1 MANHINDHWLW
12 LGIGLFFLAA
22 AKGIQYAINDIA
34 TLTELD
40 PIDGKP
46 QDSDRP
52 EDSISISTFRSLS
65 AHPNPSIASAA
76 QSLIVTRFAAS
87 PNAADLITSDLTSSD
102 VEIQRKA
109 KQAIV
114 YLQEWDAELNGADTL
129 LEEYD
134 TAREEAERL
143 LTGTGHLRARRSSG
157 EQSPLFGPEME
168 TVRPVTTLEDLAS
181 TREGALDAP
190 RFAMESARRALRG
203 VDDDDDDTPERFGEA
218 RFAGWERIPTQ
229 RPVVGEREDERRR
242 RRREAMVVSEGD
254 AGGMF
259 E

>member
-12 LGIGLFFLAA
+12 LGFGLFFLAA
-22 AKGIQYAINDIA
+22 AKGVQYAINDIA

-40 PIDGKP
+40 SIDPKP
-46 QDSDRP
+46 HDEERP
-52 EDSISISTFRSLS
+52 EDSVSIATLRSLS

-87 PNAADLITSDLTSSD
+87 PNAADLITKDLTSDD
-102 VEIQRKA
+102 VDVQRKA
-109 KQAIV
+109 KQAIA
-114 YLQEWDAELNGADTL
+114 YLQEWDAELNGADSL

-143 LTGTGHLRARRSSG
+143 LTGTGRLHTHRSSEDG
-157 EQSPLFGPEME
+157 SPLFVPEME

-181 TREGALDAP
+181 TREDALDAR
-190 RFAMESARRALRG
+190 RFAMESARRVLRG
-203 VDDDDDDTPERFGEA
+203 VDDQDDTPERFGEA

-229 RPVVGEREDERRR
+229 RPLVGEGESERRR
-242 RRREAMVVSEGD
+242 RRREAMVVNEGGD
-254 AGGMF
+254 NDFF